1 MTPSGGRPAAT
12 PAGQPHKI
20 SRYRIV
26 ERLGKGAMGVVY
38 RAEDEAM
45 GRDVAVKVLTADFE
59 SEPEARLRFYR
70 EARSAGRLLHRN
82 IITIYDLGE
91 EAGRLFIVMELL
103 EGEPLAELLKRGEP
117 AALEDKVDL
126 MLQVLDGLSA
136 AHAHGIYHRDIKPGN
151 LFVLADGSL
160 KILDFGVARVS
171 TSTMTASGY
180 IIGTPD
186 YMSPEQS
193 RGKEVDARS
202 DIFSAS
208 AVFYYLLAGSRPFVA
223 PDLPSLLWKVQL
235 EDPPPIEAGAAPPAL
250 ERIVLRGLAKDP
262 ASRYQSCGEMH
273 AELSRFLRYYEADT
287 RRLAVRVLEMFRA
300 VQGLAGQ
307 RRAGIAGS
315 GEEPAAT
322 RVQAIVNEC
331 PLLAEPDPDPT
342 ALAQL
347 KRPRL
352 AGVLGRLEEL
362 RRELGG
368 DADRQPPD
376 GTAKPSWWKGGL
388 LGRARSARGQT
399 TTEWLMIAGI
409 LTAIAVFLLMVVPDA
424 LRTYHQGIAWGVR
437 TIAP

>member
-1 MTPSGGRPAAT
+1 
-12 PAGQPHKI
+12 
-20 SRYRIV
+20 
-26 ERLGKGAMGVVY
+26 
-38 RAEDEAM
+38 
-45 GRDVAVKVLTADFE
+45 
-59 SEPEARLRFYR
+59 
-70 EARSAGRLLHRN
+70 
-82 IITIYDLGE
+82 
-91 EAGRLFIVMELL
+91 
-103 EGEPLAELLKRGEP
+103 
-117 AALEDKVDL
+117 
-126 MLQVLDGLSA
+126 
-136 AHAHGIYHRDIKPGN
+136 
-151 LFVLADGSL
+151 
-160 KILDFGVARVS
+160 
-171 TSTMTASGY
+171 
-180 IIGTPD
+180 
-186 YMSPEQS
+186 
-193 RGKEVDARS
+193 
-202 DIFSAS
+202 
-208 AVFYYLLAGSRPFVA
+208 
-223 PDLPSLLWKVQL
+223 
-235 EDPPPIEAGAAPPAL
+235 
-250 ERIVLRGLAKDP
+250 
-262 ASRYQSCGEMH
+262 MH

-376 GTAKPSWWKGGL
+376 ITAKPSWWKGGL